1 MQMVHEFNTN
11 GYIYTERELKSGK
24 NYKMIMKKAYKISE
38 YHNEKASG
46 RDSDSMQMPQLSQMP
61 VKGSR
66 VLSIPQNIDLTQ
78 KKLNSE
84 VELNFVPSL
93 VKGSLPEAENIAEKD
108 SITFTPQNIRERFPV
123 VILKPMRPFDLRAIL
138 ITMRAKFIVKNER
151 DTQE

>member
-66 VLSIPQNIDLTQ
+66 VLSIPQIDLTQ

-108 SITFTPQNIRERFPV
+108 SIKFTPQNIRERFPV
-123 VILKPMRPFDLRAIL
+123 VIFKPMRPFDLRAIL
-138 ITMRAKFIVKNER
+138 ITMCAKFIVKNER
-151 DTQE
+151 DIQE